1 MGVVAES
8 VRSQTRRSEGKAME
22 RKNETPMGKKS
33 VKEKNERREAREKEE
48 KQGKLKRAKGRERRG
63 RSIEMS
69 TVEIEKC

>member
-1 MGVVAES
+1 
-8 VRSQTRRSEGKAME
+8 ME

-33 VKEKNERREAREKEE
+33 VEEKNERREVREKEE
-48 KQGKLKRAKGRERRG
+48 KRGKLERAKGRERRG